1 MKMAPSVMMTGLTAI
16 RLHFSNRFY
25 TGNGVFKTVYL
36 AFAIPVRNGMAFIH
50 IHPFNYSFTQTMDS
64 YLQDIIQKALLTMG
78 LGEDQIPGIQ
88 IETPRDPS
96 HGDAAT
102 NIAMLLAKPL
112 RNNPRK
118 IAEELVHK
126 LDPDPDKIAA
136 VDIAGPGF
144 INFRFSENYLYN
156 ALSQLLQKSGDFGK
170 SDEHRGVRSLV
181 EFVSANPTGPLTVGH
196 GRNAVLGDTVAR
208 LLEWTGADVQRE
220 YYFNNAGRQMRV
232 LGQSVQARYLQELG
246 KDAELP
252 DGGYE
257 GNYIKDIAKRLAD
270 EYGDSLLDEKSEAV
284 FKEKAEA
291 AIFEEIRST
300 LGRMNIVMDSF
311 FNENSLYEDGS
322 IDKVINTFRDKGLA
336 YDKDG
341 AVWFRTTEFGKDK
354 DTVLIKSTGEPT
366 YRLPDI
372 AYHANKLD
380 RGFDLCLDVFGADHI
395 DTYPDVLS
403 GIEVLGYDRKKV
415 DVLVYQFVTL
425 VKEGK
430 PYKMSTR
437 KANFVTLDELMDDV
451 GEDVTRFF
459 FLMRSPNTHLE
470 FDVAQAKEAGE
481 KNPVF
486 YLQYAHARIQS
497 ILRKV
502 EEITD
507 FKNDPDLSKLTHESE
522 ITLIKKML
530 GFPDTVGL
538 AAAHREP
545 HRVITYLNE
554 LASDFTSFY
563 HDCRIIGEDET
574 LMQARTAL
582 ARATAIV
589 LANGLSILGITAPDR
604 M

>member
-1 MKMAPSVMMTGLTAI
+1 MEA
-16 RLHFSNRFY
+16 
-25 TGNGVFKTVYL
+25 
-36 AFAIPVRNGMAFIH
+36 
-50 IHPFNYSFTQTMDS
+50 
-64 YLQDIIQKALLTMG
+64 YLQNIIRKALNHFDLP
-78 LGEDQIPGIQ
+78 EDQVPDIK

-102 NIAMLLAKPL
+102 NIAMMLAKPL

-118 IAEELVHK
+118 IAEQLVDN
-126 LDPDPDKIAA
+126 LQFDKNK
-136 VDIAGPGF
+136 VTSVEIAGPGF
-144 INFRFSENYLYN
+144 INFRYADNYLYKELAQLLDESENY
-156 ALSQLLQKSGDFGK
+156 GR
-170 SDEHRGVRSLV
+170 SDENNHVKCLV

-208 LLEWTGADVQRE
+208 LLEWTGAEVTRE

-232 LGQSVQARYLQELG
+232 LGQSVQARYLQALG
-246 KDAELP
+246 KDTEFP
-252 DGGYE
+252 EGGYE
-257 GNYIKDIAKRLAD
+257 GEYIKEIAEKIID
-270 EYGDSLLDEKSEAV
+270 ESGEQFAEAEDESF
-284 FKEKAEA
+284 FKAKAEE
-291 AIFEEIRST
+291 AIFEEIKTT
-300 LGRMNIVMDSF
+300 LNRMNIKMDSF
-311 FNENSLYEDGS
+311 FNENTLYEDGS
-322 IDKVINTFRDKGLA
+322 IDKVIEIFRKKGLA

-341 AVWFRTTEFGKDK
+341 AVWFKTTEFGKDK
-354 DTVLIKSTGEPT
+354 DTVLVKSTGEPT

-380 RGFDLCLDVFGADHI
+380 RGYDLCLDVFGADHI

-403 GIEVLGYDRKKV
+403 GIDVLGYDKEKV

-425 VKEGK
+425 VKDGK
-430 PYKMSTR
+430 PFKMSTR
-437 KANFVTLDELMDDV
+437 KANFVTLDELMDEV

-497 ILRKV
+497 ILRKID
-502 EEITD
+502 EIADFNNETD
-507 FKNDPDLSKLTHESE
+507 FSILTHDSE

-530 GFPDTVGL
+530 SFPESISL
-538 AAAHREP
+538 AAKHREP

-554 LASDFTSFY
+554 LASDFTTFY
-563 HDCRIIGEDET
+563 HDCRIIGEDEN
-574 LMQARTAL
+574 LMQARSEL
-582 ARATAIV
+582 AKAAAQI
-589 LANGLSILGITAPDR
+589 LANGLTILGISAPDR

>member
-1 MKMAPSVMMTGLTAI
+1 MET
-16 RLHFSNRFY
+16 
-25 TGNGVFKTVYL
+25 
-36 AFAIPVRNGMAFIH
+36 
-50 IHPFNYSFTQTMDS
+50 
-64 YLQDIIQKALLTMG
+64 YLQNSIRKALSQFDL
-78 LGEDQIPGIQ
+78 EDARIPEIK

-102 NIAMLLAKPL
+102 NIAMMLAKPL

-118 IAEELVHK
+118 IAEQLVQNLD
-126 LDPDPDKIAA
+126 LDPKK
-136 VDIAGPGF
+136 VTSVEIAGPGF
-144 INFRFSENYLYN
+144 INFRYAENYLYN
-156 ALSQLLQKSGDFGK
+156 ELENLLKLGDDYGK
-170 SDEHRGVRSLV
+170 SDDNQGIKSLV

-208 LLEWTGADVQRE
+208 LLEWTGAEVTRE

-232 LGQSVQARYLQELG
+232 LGQSVQARYLQALG
-246 KDAELP
+246 EDTELP
-252 DGGYE
+252 EGGYE
-257 GNYIKDIAKRLAD
+257 GKYIKDIADKIIEESGDQYKNEKD
-270 EYGDSLLDEKSEAV
+270 ETV
-284 FKEKAEA
+284 FKEIAEQ
-291 AIFEEIRST
+291 AIFEEIKTT
-300 LGRMNIVMDSF
+300 LNRMSIEMDSF
-311 FNENSLYEDGS
+311 FNENTLYENGS
-322 IDKVINTFRDKGLA
+322 IDRVVETFRQKNFA

-341 AVWFRTTEFGKDK
+341 AVWFKTTEFGKDK

-403 GIEVLGYDRKKV
+403 GIDVLGYDKEKI
-415 DVLVYQFVTL
+415 DVIVYQFVTL
-425 VKEGK
+425 VKDGK
-430 PYKMSTR
+430 PFKMSTR
-437 KANFVTLDELMDDV
+437 KANFVTLDDLMDEV

-470 FDVAQAKEAGE
+470 FDVAKAKEAGE

-497 ILRKV
+497 ILRKI
-502 EEITD
+502 EEIAEFSGEPD
-507 FKNDPDLSKLTHESE
+507 FTLLQHETE

-530 GFPDTVGL
+530 GFPEAISL
-538 AAAHREP
+538 AAKHREP
-545 HRVITYLNE
+545 HRVITFLNE

-563 HDCRIIGEDET
+563 HDCRIIGEDEK
-574 LMQARTAL
+574 LMHARSEL
-582 ARATAIV
+582 ASAVAQI
-589 LANGLSILGITAPDR
+589 LANGLAILGITAPDR